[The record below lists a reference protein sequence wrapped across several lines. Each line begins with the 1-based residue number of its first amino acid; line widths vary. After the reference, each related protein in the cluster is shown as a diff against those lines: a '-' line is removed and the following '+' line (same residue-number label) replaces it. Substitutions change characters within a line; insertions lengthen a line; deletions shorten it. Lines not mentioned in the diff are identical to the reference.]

1 MAATAIAMTLEEA
14 IEQQI
19 TLGQKNP
26 HAVFGQLERLFGE
39 DLSEL
44 ARPYIADLVS
54 EMARQK
60 INALRRAD
68 VAKITPGSVADSKIM
83 LRSLWV
89 PAESGITYKRI
100 ADMTADDFEARAGY
114 LDRMIIGIT
123 RHAEWCRAVAKKIR
137 RTKAGVA
144 GNLKSLPALPEID
157 DVERKALH

>member
-1 MAATAIAMTLEEA
+1 MTELAVSITLEEA

-19 TLGQKNP
+19 NLGQKNP
-26 HAVFGQLERLFGE
+26 HAVFDQLERQFGDE
-39 DLSEL
+39 LAEL

-60 INALRRAD
+60 INARRRAD
-68 VAKITPGSVADSKIM
+68 VAKITPGVLDGSIM

-100 ADMTADDFEARAGY
+100 ADMTADDFEARAAY
-114 LDRMIIGIT
+114 LDRMIVGIT
-123 RHAEWCRAVAKKIR
+123 RHAEWCRLVARKIR
-137 RTKAGVA
+137 RSKVGTA